1 MFAQIAPMG
10 QLPRPLRVVVAT
22 GLATA
27 ALLCTTAAQAQL
39 TALDEGVAIGDFTFF
54 PSLEV
59 RIRGEYRRHPV
70 DVGGE
75 VYERTA
81 VQSVGYRSASPAV
94 VRVDERV
101 YDQWLLSE
109 RSRLGLRV
117 EHDVVT
123 GVFTLQDARVLGVL
137 PGAPDRT
144 EAGGF
149 GSLGPHEAYLEVR
162 TDVED
167 PVLRVRLGRQ
177 QLVWGDGRLLGE
189 SDWSPRGAALDAGWM
204 KLSFGDVS
212 VELLGA
218 MLAPPS
224 AIAPD
229 YVGPERQTGT
239 DAAGAP
245 LNAEGTGGQLYGLNA
260 GWLIVPLFNVELV
273 GLARIARDP
282 LPVTLTRGDT
292 YTIDGRFHGQERGVS
307 YAVEG
312 AYQLGRVAYYGDNHD
327 LSAFAVAGRVAWQTA
342 LPWDFRFALEGGYA
356 SGDDAEGHDDGTV
369 DSDTTF
375 ERFDPI
381 APETHEHFGQMDLL
395 AWSNAIEVGGEV
407 SVKPDEELLMAL
419 GYSFLGLAEP
429 GDRWTTGSLM
439 AVGAAPTNDSVVLGH
454 EVDARLE
461 YAPLEALR
469 FTGGYGLAVL
479 GDGGK
484 AVLEAA
490 GRGDSSLLHHGYLQ
504 AELKAP

>member
-1 MFAQIAPMG
+1 M
-10 QLPRPLRVVVAT
+10 
-22 GLATA
+22 ATA
-27 ALLCTTAAQAQL
+27 VLLCTTDAQAQL
-39 TALDEGVAIGDFTFF
+39 AALDEGVALGDFTFF

-59 RIRGEYRRHPV
+59 RIRGEFRRHPV

-81 VQSVGYRSASPAV
+81 VQSVGHLSAAPTV
-94 VRVDERV
+94 VRVDDPV

-117 EHDVVT
+117 EHDVVA
-123 GVFTLQDARVLGVL
+123 GVFTLQDARVLGAL

-149 GSLGPHEAYLEVR
+149 GSLGPHEAYLDVR
-162 TDVED
+162 TAVED
-167 PVLRVRLGRQ
+167 PLLRVRVGRQ

-212 VELLGA
+212 FELVGA

-229 YVGPERQTGT
+229 YVSPERQTAT
-239 DAAGAP
+239 DGSGAP
-245 LNAEGTGGQLYGLNA
+245 LNAEGTGAQLYGLNA

-312 AYQLGRVAYYGDNHD
+312 AYQLGRVASYGANHD
-327 LSAFAVAGRVAWQTA
+327 ISAFAIAGRVAWQTA
-342 LPWDFRFALEGGYA
+342 LPGDFRFALEGGYA
-356 SGDDAEGHDDGTV
+356 SGDDADRRDDGTV
-369 DSDTTF
+369 DSGTTF

-381 APETHEHFGQMDLL
+381 VPETHDHFGQMDLL
-395 AWSNAIEVGGEV
+395 AWSNAIEAGGEV
-407 SVKPDEELLMAL
+407 SAKPDDELLMAL
-419 GYSFLGLAEP
+419 GYSFLGLADP
-429 GDRWTTGSLM
+429 ADRWTTGTLT
-439 AVGAAPTNDSVVLGH
+439 AVGAAPDNDSAILGH
-454 EVDARLE
+454 EIDARLE
-461 YAPLEALR
+461 YRPLKAVS
-469 FTGGYGLAVL
+469 FIGGYGLCVL

-484 AVLEAA
+484 AVLGAA
-490 GRGDSSLLHHGYLQ
+490 GRGDRDLVYSGYLQ